1 MMSEFKI
8 EKNVEMPSRGV
19 YPFGIMEIGDSFLFP
34 ASERARVTSASS
46 VYAKKSAQKGNNMRF
61 SVRRVDA
68 DTYRI
73 WRVEPR

>member
-8 EKNVEMPSRGV
+8 EKNVEMPRLGV
-19 YPFGIMEIGDSFLFP
+19 YPFGIMEIGDSFTFP
-34 ASERARVTSASS
+34 ASERARVSSASS
-46 VYAKKSAQKGNNMRF
+46 IYAKKSAKKGNNMRF
-61 SVRRVDA
+61 AVRRVDA